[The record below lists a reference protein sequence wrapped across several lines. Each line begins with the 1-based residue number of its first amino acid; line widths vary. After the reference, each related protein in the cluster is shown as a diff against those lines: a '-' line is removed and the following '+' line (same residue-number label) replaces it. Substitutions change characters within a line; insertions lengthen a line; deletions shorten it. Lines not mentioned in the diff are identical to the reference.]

1 MGHGGKRKG
10 AGRKSNADIAR
21 ARGLIGAVIPDAR
34 WKEIVEKLAQLTT
47 TRTDRTAVE
56 AFRALALYSFGVPT
70 EKNSSEE
77 EKKPVSVIRII
88 DPHENDPD
96 PDDEPGTAQDGR

>member
-47 TRTDRTAVE
+47 TRTDRTAVD
-56 AFRALALYSFGVPT
+56 AFKVLAMYAFGVPT
-70 EKNSSEE
+70 ENNSPTESEKE
-77 EKKPVSVIRII
+77 ISVIRII
-88 DPHENDPD
+88 DPGEQ
-96 PDDEPGTAQDGR
+96 PGPNVN